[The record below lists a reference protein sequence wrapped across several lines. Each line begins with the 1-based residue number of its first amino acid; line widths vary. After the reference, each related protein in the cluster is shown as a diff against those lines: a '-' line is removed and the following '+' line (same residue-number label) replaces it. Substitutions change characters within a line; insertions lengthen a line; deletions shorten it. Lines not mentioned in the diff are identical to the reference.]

1 MIINRVD
8 DGLLLDY
15 AAGSLPEPV
24 ALAVATHL
32 SLKPELQQDYW
43 ACNAFGGALLGTL
56 EDAPMSQ
63 AALEDVLERLD
74 APEISRPRAP
84 EFDAQTRSLVPAPLR
99 RYLPRSLE
107 ALDWR
112 NVIGGVSEYRF
123 ETGVPGY
130 KTALMRIAPGRAM
143 PEHSHLGEEYTVVLE
158 GAYDD
163 EGGIRLERG
172 DICEASADDRHHPVA
187 DATTGCLCLIVLDAP
202 LRLTGLL
209 GAAINP
215 FLKH

>member
-1 MIINRVD
+1 MNINRVD
-8 DGLLLDY
+8 DTLLLDY

-32 SLKPELQQDYW
+32 SLKPKMRGAYETL
-43 ACNAFGGALLGTL
+43 NALGGAMLSRL
-56 EDAPMSQ
+56 ESAPMEEL
-63 AALEDVLERLD
+63 ALEATLARLD
-74 APEISRPRAP
+74 EPEPARPRPPGFDDRTRAAIP
-84 EFDAQTRSLVPAPLR
+84 EPLR
-99 RYLPRSLE
+99 RYLPKSIDE
-107 ALDWR
+107 LDWR
-112 NVIGGVSEYRF
+112 DVIGGVSEYRF

-143 PEHSHLGEEYTVVLE
+143 PHHTHLGDEYTVVLE

-172 DICEASADDRHHPVA
+172 DICEAGPADRHRPVA
-187 DATTGCLCLIVLDAP
+187 DPEAGCLCLIVLDAP

-209 GAAINP
+209 GAVVNP